1 MRNHCV
7 HTVGGGVRPMERLDM
22 WTAVTRRQ
30 QDALRRAT
38 IASELVLVLWGKM
51 SEEQRDALLGDDQI
65 AYLVNLLTSTAY
77 GVA

>member
-38 IASELVLVLWGKM
+38 IASELVLVLWSKM

>member
-7 HTVGGGVRPMERLDM
+7 HTVGGGARPMERLDM

-38 IASELVLVLWGKM
+38 IAAELVLVLWGKM

>member
-7 HTVGGGVRPMERLDM
+7 HTVGGGARPMERLDM
-22 WTAVTRRQ
+22 WTAMTRRQ